1 MITLTFEYYSSNSE
15 SVSILDSEDVTQ
27 LKATPQKISCLDLM
41 PIMRPVSPSTE
52 KHNAETILMNKSTE
66 QK

>member
-1 MITLTFEYYSSNSE
+1 MRK
-15 SVSILDSEDVTQ
+15 VCPILDSEDVTQ

-52 KHNAETILMNKSTE
+52 KHNAETILMNNKSTE
-66 QK
+66 QKK